1 MTEHLGG
8 EEVTKNRTTIAI
20 ADIREARQSH
30 VDWADWLEEHP
41 EDDSSQ
47 VGDAPY
53 PVSYT
58 HLTLP
63 TNREV

>member
-1 MTEHLGG
+1 M
-8 EEVTKNRTTIAI
+8 KYRTIVAAAI

-53 PVSYT
+53 
-58 HLTLP
+58 H
-63 TNREV
+63 REWVTKYDNVLSVLDAIDAG